1 LAAVTTKP
9 KRLSIIAGLLA
20 AVALW
25 GGNNAGVKFLVHD
38 WPPLFTGSTR
48 FLCAGLLMFGLLRWT
63 RWLGTASRITP
74 ETNRRLWLRG
84 GLGLA
89 AYVALFNLAL
99 RFTAASHVALYLAAS
114 PVWALLWEGSAG
126 ASARVRLKRGGAA
139 ALALSGVAVLF
150 WPTLHASG
158 GSLTGEVLGL
168 TASVLWTHYGRQCRE
183 LGGAGAAG
191 LSGAEIAAHTM
202 WRAGVLL
209 LPFALLEATRQPP
222 RWSPMLLAVQGYCI
236 IAGGILAFALWN
248 HALRHWKTSEVY
260 LFNNLI
266 PLSTAIWAHF
276 CLRETISPTFWP
288 AMVLIVAGVL
298 AGQADW
304 QRLLGRNWVPE
315 E

>member
-1 LAAVTTKP
+1 VTSKP
-9 KRLSIIAGLLA
+9 NRWRIIAGLLA

-48 FLCAGLLMFGLLRWT
+48 FLCAGLLMFALLRWT
-63 RWLGTASRITP
+63 RWLGPASRISP

-114 PVWALLWEGSAG
+114 PVWALLWEGHAG
-126 ASARVRLKRGGAA
+126 ASASERLKRGGAA
-139 ALALSGVAVLF
+139 LLALSGVAVLF
-150 WPTLHASG
+150 LPMLHKST
-158 GSLTGEVLGL
+158 GSLTGELLGL
-168 TASVLWTHYGRQCRE
+168 AASVLWTHYGRQCHA
-183 LGGAGAAG
+183 LGGAAAASAG

-202 WRAGVLL
+202 WRAGILL
-209 LPFALLEATRQPP
+209 LPFALLEVSKQPP
-222 RWSPMLLAVQGYCI
+222 RWSPTLLAVQGYCV

-266 PLSTAIWAHF
+266 PLSTALWAHY
-276 CLRETISPTFWP
+276 CLREIISPTFWP
-288 AMVLIVAGVL
+288 AVVLIASGVL

-304 QRLLGRNWVPE
+304 RRLLGDNWLPE

>member
-1 LAAVTTKP
+1 
-9 KRLSIIAGLLA
+9 
-20 AVALW
+20 
-25 GGNNAGVKFLVHD
+25 
-38 WPPLFTGSTR
+38 LFTGSTR
-48 FLCAGLLMFGLLRWT
+48 FFCAGLLMFALLRWT
-63 RWLGTASRITP
+63 RCLGPASRISP

-114 PVWALLWEGSAG
+114 PVWALLWEGGAG
-126 ASARVRLKRGGAA
+126 AGARERLKRGGAA
-139 ALALSGVAVLF
+139 LLALSGVAVLF
-150 WPTLHASG
+150 WPTLHTST
-158 GSLTGEVLGL
+158 GSVTGELLGL
-168 TASVLWTHYGRQCRE
+168 AASILWTHYGRQCRA
-183 LGGAGAAG
+183 LGEAAASTA

-202 WRAGVLL
+202 WRAGFLL

-222 RWSPMLLAVQGYCI
+222 RWSPTLLAVQGYCV

-266 PLSTAIWAHF
+266 PLSTATWARF
-276 CLRETISPTFWP
+276 CLGETISPTFWP

-304 QRLLGRNWVPE
+304 SRLLGNNWLPE